1 MLRKTRAFSNIK
13 IRMWKVRALFLMNF
27 ISGDVHG
34 PIDLAA
40 VPIGAYHPRDFLKA
54 QHVDPVE
61 AVQIHQD
68 IKAKKSVGIHWGTF
82 ELGREAFSWDPDG
95 NSRLNCKRKIYRTK
109 IFSRQLLANLFIF
122 SCEKQSVT
130 E

>member
-13 IRMWKVRALFLMNF
+13 IRMWKLRALFLMNF

-82 ELGREAFSWDPDG
+82 ELGREAFLGP
-95 NSRLNCKRKIYRTK
+95 RRELEAELQKK
-109 IFSRQLLANLFIF
+109 NLSDKDFFTTVIG
-122 SCEKQSVT
+122 ESVHLFL
-130 E
+130 